1 MTKNTDK
8 PSAEQ
13 RVKEGWIR
21 QTYVVR
27 KETAEKV
34 KRHSYWGRLAIK
46 DIVDTALTEYLKG
59 KNTKPIPD
67 KK

>member
-1 MTKNTDK
+1 MTKKKDK

-34 KRHSYWGRLAIK
+34 KRYSYWSRETIK
-46 DIVDTALTEYLKG
+46 DIVNTAITEYLKG
-59 KNTKPIPD
+59 KNTRPIPD